1 MNLCEAETVAAPAR
15 PETVGSSLPAAIR
28 KRVDR
33 YEQFYRSNRP
43 GDLLIVVR
51 QNPYW
56 VTKKNLFDY
65 DFERGGHLAMAEDMA
80 RCAEG
85 MLAQSEV
92 AGDDLIPWM
101 SPDFGIAI
109 HHTYVIDMP
118 VTFAEWTSWA
128 DHPLAD
134 EDGYTRLDEVAYNPD
149 NRWVRLIREV
159 IRYWKARAFQ
169 PYLVN
174 GHHHFSPLDMANALR
189 GNALFTDFY
198 DVPEQVTELLRRCTD
213 TIVAHELDL
222 RREIGPQPGMP
233 FWGALAPQDSLFLS
247 EDAMDMIGPALS
259 AQWGQPWSAKVRHAV
274 GGLAVHHHM
283 MGAAV
288 QGVIGQTV
296 RNSLIQISNDPN
308 CPPAADKLLELYE
321 ASGGNALMFDC
332 SLADLRRLKPVL
344 PRLRAIAVV
353 AVGDDAV
360 AAREAVELI
369 RSASNIAAS

>member
-1 MNLCEAETVAAPAR
+1 MNANRSVVAPCEPA
-15 PETVGSSLPAAIR
+15 LPPDHAIR
-28 KRVDR
+28 KRTAR
-33 YEQFYRSNRP
+33 YERFYRSNRP
-43 GDLLIVVR
+43 GDLLIVLR
-51 QNPYW
+51 QTPYW
-56 VTKKNLFDY
+56 VTKKNLFEY
-65 DFERGGHLAMAEDMA
+65 DFEHGGYLDMAEDMA

-85 MLAQSEV
+85 MLEQSEA

-109 HHTYVIDMP
+109 HHSYVIDGP

-128 DHPLAD
+128 PHPLEAD
-134 EDGYTRLDEVAYNPD
+134 DGYRRLHEVTYNPE
-149 NRWVRLIREV
+149 NRWVRRIREM
-159 IRYWKARAFQ
+159 IRYWKNRASQ

-198 DVPEQVTELLRRCTD
+198 DVPEEVSELLRRCAD
-213 TIVAHELDL
+213 TIIAHELDL

-233 FWGALAPQDSLFLS
+233 FWGALAPRGSIFLS

-259 AQWGQPWSAKVRHAV
+259 TQWGQPWTAKVRDAV

-283 MGAAV
+283 MGAAA

-308 CPPAADKLLELYE
+308 CPPAADRLLELYE

-332 SLADLRRLKPVL
+332 SLADLRRVKAVL
-344 PRLRAIAVV
+344 PRIRAVVVV
-353 AVGDDAV
+353 AVGDNTA
-360 AAREAVELI
+360 AAREAVDSV
-369 RSASNIAAS
+369 RSVSNIS